1 MYNLR
6 LEYEKGTPMNLIA
19 KLLMNSLYG
28 KFGMKD
34 EMTRLEILDNTTED
48 NKSYNSELL
57 DMYGTDIIDT
67 VELDNYIIII
77 RKYIEL
83 FYNEKDDIFHGNETN
98 IAIASA
104 ITAGARVHMSY
115 FKNNPLFNLYYSDT
129 DSAVVDSPLPDYMV
143 GPALGQL
150 KLEHVITKA
159 VFLAPK
165 VYGLITSEG
174 KEIIKIKGL
183 SKDIKLTFNDL
194 EALLIKDS
202 SRVFKQEKWFKSI
215 TKGEINIQD
224 IIYTLKITSNKRKHI
239 YVNEVFNGTKPYLYD
254 EISKHK
260 S

>member
-1 MYNLR
+1 MLGEPRIKTVNGKRTIAGLGTWYGWVTSSEKDNALKFGYQFEILKGYKFETENIFKNYVSELYNLR

-48 NKSYNSELL
+48 DKSYNSELL

-77 RKYIEL
+77 RKYTEL
-83 FYNEKDDIFHGNETN
+83 FYNEKNDIFHGNETN

-129 DSAVVDSPLPDYMV
+129 DSAVTDSPLPEYMEASA
-143 GPALGQL
+143 GMDAQR
-150 KLEHVITKA
+150 
-159 VFLAPK
+159 
-165 VYGLITSEG
+165 YLIKTLNFRWG
-174 KEIIKIKGL
+174 EII
-183 SKDIKLTFNDL
+183 N
-194 EALLIKDS
+194 
-202 SRVFKQEKWFKSI
+202 
-215 TKGEINIQD
+215 NI
-224 IIYTLKITSNKRKHI
+224 
-239 YVNEVFNGTKPYLYD
+239 
-254 EISKHK
+254 
-260 S
+260 

>member
-1 MYNLR
+1 
-6 LEYEKGTPMNLIA
+6 
-19 KLLMNSLYG
+19 MNSLYG

-48 NKSYNSELL
+48 DKSYNSELF
-57 DMYGTDIIDT
+57 DIYGSNIIDT

-77 RKYIEL
+77 RKYTEL
-83 FYNEKDDIFHGNETN
+83 YYNEKDDIFHGNETN

-104 ITAGARVHMSY
+104 ITAYARIKMSY
-115 FKNNPLFNLYYSDT
+115 FKNNPAFKLYYTDT
-129 DSAVVDSPLPDYMV
+129 DSAVVDSPLPNYMV

-183 SKDIKLTFNDL
+183 TKDVIKNINFSDL
-194 EALLIKDS
+194 EDLLREDSTKLFTQSKAYKSLYDANIEIKN
-202 SRVFKQEKWFKSI
+202 
-215 TKGEINIQD
+215 T
-224 IIYTLKITSNKRKHI
+224 IYSLKATSNKRQNI
-239 YVNEVFNGTKPYLYD
+239 YVNGIFDHTKPYNYEELT
-254 EISKHK
+254 
-260 S
+260 